1 MITKEMNQGLDTL
14 VTVSI
19 SEHITENFKQLKVP
33 FYKVVD
39 LVKSKFNYSAGSF
52 KDGYRKKENYV
63 NYSDLIIL
71 DVDNGLTLKEAH
83 QKFLP
88 YNHIIATTKSHQK
101 EKNGLVCDRFRVIL
115 PTETPITLDSKE
127 CDILMRGVM
136 REYNFVDQS
145 CKDSSRFYYPA
156 KDSIVVHKYGF
167 VNFVWQDIYNK
178 EKQLIKKEKE
188 ESDRL
193 RNFNQS
199 FNQRKPAYTFEGT
212 KEDYLRSILFTE
224 KLLKLLKFNEKFGAG
239 GRNTYLYAA
248 GCYLK
253 DNKMTDGEIKD
264 SILWLNAQGDGIP
277 EHEINSTI
285 FKSLRLA

>member
-33 FYKVVD
+33 FYKVMD

-127 CDILMRGVM
+127 YDILMRGVM

-178 EKQLIKKEKE
+178 EKELIKKEKE

-199 FNQRKPAYTFEGT
+199 FNQRKPTHTFERTTG
-212 KEDYLRSILFTE
+212 EYLRGILNTN
-224 KLLKLLKFNEKFGAG
+224 KLLEYFRFNTKFGAG
-239 GRNTYLYAA
+239 GRNNYLYSVAHH
-248 GCYLK
+248 LK
-253 DNKMTDGEIKD
+253 DNDLDDNEIQ
-264 SILWLNAQGDGIP
+264 SAILWMNGQGDGIP
-277 EHEINSTI
+277 EHEIRSTI